1 MLHALSFHRPRLRR
15 SIVVWLHHRHRKIYR
30 KLFDFVH
37 VSKEAQ
43 ECLDDLII
51 CESKC
56 VKEITSKVQEKIFFK
71 QK

>member
-37 VSKEAQ
+37 VSKEARSV
-43 ECLDDLII
+43 LMTL
-51 CESKC
+51 SFVSLNVLRK
-56 VKEITSKVQEKIFFK
+56 
-71 QK
+71 